1 MYKATCNGVM
11 SWANSELQH
20 VGRIAAVENPDIQYS
35 YALSTV
41 NGMLHLR
48 QAIKELL
55 DDEKYAERSTN
66 LQKKHDEVVRVLQ
79 HLIKDYNVDLE
90 TIKAFNTRHVLSGFN
105 FLKPGVGMSK
115 SKKNTTRR
123 NKNK

>member
-1 MYKATCNGVM
+1 M
-11 SWANSELQH
+11 SWANSELEH

-55 DDEKYAERSTN
+55 DDEKYADRRTN

-79 HLIKDYNVDLE
+79 HLIKDYNVDLG
-90 TIKAFNTRHVLSGFN
+90 TIKAFNTRHVISGFN
-105 FLKPGVGMSK
+105 FLKPGVSMSK
-115 SKKNTTRR
+115 SKKNITRR
-123 NKNK
+123 NKKNTTG